1 MASESFWFFDA
12 LALGILLV
20 AMYFG
25 GRRGLMKSV
34 VTVVLT
40 VAVIVVSWFGAEIAS
55 PIIYDNLLKD
65 KIVAGLDNTTE
76 SADPAQTTHDA
87 INDADLGVEIPDSE
101 ITRLLGID
109 GDFFANLT
117 TELKKNGA
125 SDDAEKIQTEMKESV
140 TEKMLTTLLDGLA
153 APETVADILE
163 TLQGTTDSI
172 NGVLDVFI
180 SGDKSAT
187 AQVFEETVLGPAI
200 KGILR
205 VLIFVLLLIVLK
217 LITNPIAGLFKFV
230 NEIPI
235 IGPVNKLFG
244 GVLGIVEGAVIVII
258 VALLVRLTVFLSEG
272 SLMFLNIDTIDKTY
286 LFKYFYYM
294 DWTRFGRF

>member
-1 MASESFWFFDA
+1 MASELFWFFDA

-205 VLIFVLLLIVLK
+205 VLIFVILLIVLK

>member
-1 MASESFWFFDA
+1 MASELFWFFDA

-125 SDDAEKIQTEMKESV
+125 SDDAERIQTEMKESV

>member
-1 MASESFWFFDA
+1 MASELFWFFDA

-140 TEKMLTTLLDGLA
+140 TEKMLTTLLDGWA

-286 LFKYFYYM
+286 IFKYFYYM

>member
-1 MASESFWFFDA
+1 MASELFWFFDA

>member
-1 MASESFWFFDA
+1 MASELFWFFDA

-117 TELKKNGA
+117 AELKKNGA

-140 TEKMLTTLLDGLA
+140 TEKMLTTLLDGWA

-286 LFKYFYYM
+286 IFKYFYYM

>member
-1 MASESFWFFDA
+1 MASELFWFFDA

-34 VTVVLT
+34 VTVVLI

>member
-1 MASESFWFFDA
+1 MASELFWFFDA

-187 AQVFEETVLGPAI
+187 AQVFEKTVLGPAI

>member
-1 MASESFWFFDA
+1 MASELFWFFDA

-172 NGVLDVFI
+172 NGVLDMFI